1 MGYGKTMREV
11 GDMKKLKHT
20 PGPWSWQEGDRYIR
34 MRNEDSEKKGYWSE
48 SQKITET
55 YYVNNSEE
63 TMSNNLLI
71 AAAPE
76 MLEALIMIY
85 KVWHEDS
92 ILISS
97 VKSVIEKA
105 TGLKI
110 EEILN
115 EN

>member
-1 MGYGKTMREV
+1 MSDT
-11 GDMKKLKHT
+11 KHT
-20 PGPWSWQEGDRYIR
+20 PGPWIR
-34 MRNEDSEKKGYWSE
+34 DGKFVYALMPNPKKRWPGEVNRFWLIVQKQAGYD
-48 SQKITET
+48 IP
-55 YYVNNSEE
+55 EE
-63 TMSNNLLI
+63 EVEANARLI

-76 MLEALIMIY
+76 MLEALIIIY

-110 EEILN
+110 EEVLN